1 MFTNINPC
9 PYWQGLIFHNKMP
22 KLTGVIKLAQK
33 KKKGRK
39 RSRRYKNQIKFELLG
54 LLFIFLAIFGS
65 GAGAISDG
73 VIPSGLENIFRFF
86 LGIWYFI
93 ASVALLFIGI
103 VLLIKRRFPDF
114 KSKKM
119 IGFYIGFLGI
129 LLLTHIQT
137 FERLMLITENHS
149 IMRMTWDNY
158 LSYIGHQVSA
168 SQLGG
173 GLIGG
178 ILFMFSYFLFSAV
191 GTKIVSVFSIMIG
204 FLFMTD
210 FSLADFFAKLWKR
223 MQAFYQFCKN

>member
-1 MFTNINPC
+1 MCIISLYFFFSSRRRHTRWPRDWSSDVC
-9 PYWQGLIFHNKMP
+9 SSDLGLIFHNKMP

-103 VLLIKRRFPDF
+103 VLLIKRRYPDF

-119 IGFYIGFLGI
+119 VGFYIGFLGV

-137 FERLMLITENHS
+137 FERLLLIVTEPS
-149 IMRMTWDNY
+149 K
-158 LSYIGHQVSA
+158 IGRANV
-168 SQLGG
+168 
-173 GLIGG
+173 
-178 ILFMFSYFLFSAV
+178 
-191 GTKIVSVFSIMIG
+191 
-204 FLFMTD
+204 
-210 FSLADFFAKLWKR
+210 
-223 MQAFYQFCKN
+223 